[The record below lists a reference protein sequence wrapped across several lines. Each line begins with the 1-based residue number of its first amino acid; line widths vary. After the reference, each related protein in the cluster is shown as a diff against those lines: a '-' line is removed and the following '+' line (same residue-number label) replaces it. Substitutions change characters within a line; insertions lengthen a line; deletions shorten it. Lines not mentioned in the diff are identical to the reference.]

1 MVDNPKLR
9 PQPGDIKNEIDTG
22 PARPDNARP
31 RLVDPATPSL
41 NSAAAKSDN
50 RHPRQRSRVGNG
62 HKLINGCDGRGLWVR
77 RLKDLLAE
85 AISDMGGV
93 DNTSAA
99 ERHIVR
105 RACVLIVELER
116 LERKFAQAGEA
127 SADDLDV
134 YARISGNMRRLL
146 ESVGLQRRPRAV
158 NGPSL
163 SDLMRD
169 DLRRQQQAAAVSPEI
184 EPEESA

>member
-1 MVDNPKLR
+1 MVDNPKAR

-22 PARPDNARP
+22 PARPENTRP
-31 RLVDPATPSL
+31 RLVDLATAP
-41 NSAAAKSDN
+41 AAKPVN

-146 ESVGLQRRPRAV
+146 ESVGLRRRPRDI
-158 NGPSL
+158 GPTL
-163 SDLMRD
+163 SDIMREAET
-169 DLRRQQQAAAVSPEI
+169 QP
-184 EPEESA
+184 

>member
-1 MVDNPKLR
+1 MK
-9 PQPGDIKNEIDTG
+9 
-22 PARPDNARP
+22 PDNIN
-31 RLVDPATPSL
+31 T
-41 NSAAAKSDN
+41 AAKPDKL
-50 RHPRQRSRVGNG
+50 HPRQRSRVGNG
-62 HKLINGCDGRGLWVR
+62 HKLIAGCDGRGRWVR
-77 RLKDLLAE
+77 RLKDLLDE
-85 AISDMGGV
+85 AISDLGGA

-116 LERKFAQAGEA
+116 LERKFAQADEV
-127 SADDLDV
+127 SVDDLDC
-134 YARISGNMRRLL
+134 YGRIAGNMRRLF

-169 DLRRQQQAAAVSPEI
+169 DLRRQQQAAAVSLEL

>member
-1 MVDNPKLR
+1 
-9 PQPGDIKNEIDTG
+9 
-22 PARPDNARP
+22 
-31 RLVDPATPSL
+31 
-41 NSAAAKSDN
+41 
-50 RHPRQRSRVGNG
+50 
-62 HKLINGCDGRGLWVR
+62 
-77 RLKDLLAE
+77 
-85 AISDMGGV
+85 MGGV

-146 ESVGLQRRPRAV
+146 ESVGLRRRPRDI
-158 NGPSL
+158 GPTL
-163 SDLMRD
+163 SDIMREAET
-169 DLRRQQQAAAVSPEI
+169 QP
-184 EPEESA
+184 

>member
-1 MVDNPKLR
+1 MKLNLGELDNSALHRRKTNMVDNPKR
-9 PQPGDIKNEIDTG
+9 RQPTDNS
-22 PARPDNARP
+22 PAAN
-31 RLVDPATPSL
+31 
-41 NSAAAKSDN
+41 SDN
-50 RHPRQRSRVGNG
+50 RHPRQRSKVGNG
-62 HKLINGCDGRGLWVR
+62 HKLIAGCDGRGPWVR

-85 AISDMGGV
+85 ATSDMGGV

-99 ERHIVR
+99 ERHIIR

-116 LERKFAQAGEA
+116 LEGKFAQAGEA
-127 SADDLDV
+127 NADDLDL
-134 YARISGNMRRLL
+134 YGRISGNMRRLL

-169 DLRRQQQAAAVSPEI
+169 DLRRQQLAATVSLEF
-184 EPEESA
+184 EPEEPA